1 MAMPKGAAPVAAP
14 SIDGLMARGV
24 ILIRKIEDCQRQAVD
39 NPAKLEEAARL
50 SAELNALPV
59 MIGELERRRVLSHL
73 EAMAEQARTLTAEYE
88 AAKQA
93 YDEYDAESAELRR
106 QLRAS
111 PNGAERT
118 RQQGAFDKRGKE
130 SDKLRGKVMTIG
142 ARLDSLYAVAC
153 RSYGVFLDGSP
164 RQVMH
169 RDGLAPGLSFSAAWG
184 EAAWEA
190 AARRVGDR
198 EADRA
203 RRALLGNVIRPLA
216 VAW

>member
-1 MAMPKGAAPVAAP
+1 MAMPKGAAPAP
-14 SIDGLMARGV
+14 ALTTDDLLARGA
-24 ILIRKIEDCQRQAVD
+24 ILIRKIEDCQRQLLD
-39 NPAKLEEAARL
+39 DPAKLEEAARL
-50 SAELNALPV
+50 AAELNALPV

-88 AAKQA
+88 AAKKA
-93 YDEYDAESAELRR
+93 YDEYDAESVELRR

-111 PNGAERT
+111 PNGPERT

>member
-1 MAMPKGAAPVAAP
+1 MAMPKGAAPAQAP
-14 SIDGLMARGV
+14 TVDGLLSRGAV
-24 ILIRKIEDCQRQAVD
+24 LIKRIEEASRKAVD
-39 NPAKLEEAARL
+39 DPSRIEEAARL
-50 SAELNALPV
+50 AAELNALPV
-59 MIGELERRRVLSHL
+59 MIGELERRRVLAHL

-106 QLRAS
+106 QLRAT
-111 PNGAERT
+111 PLGPERT
-118 RQQGAFDKRGKE
+118 QQQGALDRRAKE
-130 SDKLRGKVMTIG
+130 SDKLRARVMTIG

-153 RSYGVFLDGSP
+153 RSYGCFLDGSA
-164 RQVMH
+164 RQIAH
-169 RDGLAPGLSFSAAWG
+169 RDGLAPGLSFAAAWG
-184 EAAWEA
+184 EAAWET
-190 AARRVGDR
+190 AARRIGDR